1 MRLELTREFVEN
13 LQELIAGKKTDEV
26 SRILDELHPAD
37 IAEIMG
43 VINMDE
49 ARYIYVLLTGEKAS
63 DVLISLPEDD
73 RTRFLEGLPSDIVAR
88 HFIAFMDSDDA
99 ADVLGELSD
108 EKKEEVLHFI
118 RDVEQAGDIVDLL
131 SYDEDTAGGLMQ
143 KELVQVNAN
152 WTVQTCLKEISRQ
165 AEDVDE
171 IYYVYVVDNDGVLK
185 GILSLKKLILT
196 PTHEKISKLYNVD
209 VISVRT
215 DTHSEEVANLMEKYD
230 LVAVP
235 VVDSIGRL
243 KGRITIDDVVD
254 VIREEAERDYQL
266 ATGIS
271 EDIEPTDSVWI
282 QSRAR
287 LPWLLIGLFGGIF
300 GARVIGTYEP
310 SLAAYPSL
318 TFFFPLIMA
327 MGGNVGVQS
336 SSIVVQS
343 LASDS
348 LLTKGFSG
356 KILKEL
362 RVAFIN
368 AIVCSSLIF
377 VYNQFFGNSYAL
389 TLAVSVS
396 LFSVIIF
403 ASIFGTFVPLTLN
416 RFRINPALATG
427 PFITTTNDLLGLVIY
442 LIIGKMM
449 FTLL

>member
-1 MRLELTREFVEN
+1 MQLELTREFVEN
-13 LQELIAGKKTDEV
+13 LQILIEEKKTDEV
-26 SRILDELHPAD
+26 KSILDGLHPAD
-37 IAEIMG
+37 IAEVMG
-43 VINMDE
+43 ELNTDE
-49 ARYIYVLLTGEKAS
+49 ARYIYVLLSGERAS
-63 DVLISLPEDD
+63 DVLVDIPDD
-73 RTRFLEGLPSDIVAR
+73 ERTRFLKGLPSDVIAR
-88 HFIAFMDSDDA
+88 HFIEFMDSDDA
-99 ADVLGELSD
+99 ADVLGELSE

-118 RDVEQAGDIVDLL
+118 SDVEQAGDIVDLL

-165 AEDVDE
+165 AEDIDE
-171 IYYVYVVDNDGVLK
+171 IYYVYVIDNDEILQ

-196 PTHEKISKLYNVD
+196 PTHEKISKLFNID
-209 VISVRT
+209 VISVKTET
-215 DTHSEEVANLMEKYD
+215 DSEEVANLMAKYD

-243 KGRITIDDVVD
+243 KGRITIDDVVH
-254 VIREEAERDYQL
+254 VIREEAERDFQL

-271 EDIEPTDSVWI
+271 EDIEPTDSVWV

-300 GARVIGTYEP
+300 GARVIGTYET
-310 SLAAYPSL
+310 SLADNPTL

-343 LASDS
+343 LANNT
-348 LLTKGFSG
+348 LLTKGVSM

-362 RVAFIN
+362 RVAILN
-368 AIVCSSLIF
+368 ATVCSSLIF
-377 VYNQFFGNSYAL
+377 AYNQFIDNSNAL
-389 TLAVSVS
+389 TLTVSIS

-403 ASIFGTFVPLTLN
+403 ASIFGTFVPLTLS
-416 RFRINPALATG
+416 RLKIDPALATG
-427 PFITTTNDLLGLVIY
+427 PFITTTNDILGLVIY
-442 LIIGKMM
+442 LVIGKMM
-449 FTLL
+449 FAIL